1 MKKIL
6 ALFILLLSP
15 LTALTVEGAQP
26 SSKSASKQ
34 PAWSQLTPE
43 QQKILAPIAEDWD
56 QIPDEQRR
64 RILATAKRY
73 PKMTSVQK
81 ERFTKRLPEWKD
93 LTVEQRDLA
102 RERYKEFQRLPPA
115 QKAQQPKP
123 EVQPVE
129 QVQPPAIDP
138 AANPASG

>member
-1 MKKIL
+1 
-6 ALFILLLSP
+6 
-15 LTALTVEGAQP
+15 
-26 SSKSASKQ
+26 
-34 PAWSQLTPE
+34 
-43 QQKILAPIAEDWD
+43 
-56 QIPDEQRR
+56 
-64 RILATAKRY
+64 
-73 PKMTSVQK
+73 MTSVQK

-93 LTVEQRDLA
+93 LTVEQRNLA

-115 QKAQQPKP
+115 QKEEIKRRWVEQKAQQPKP